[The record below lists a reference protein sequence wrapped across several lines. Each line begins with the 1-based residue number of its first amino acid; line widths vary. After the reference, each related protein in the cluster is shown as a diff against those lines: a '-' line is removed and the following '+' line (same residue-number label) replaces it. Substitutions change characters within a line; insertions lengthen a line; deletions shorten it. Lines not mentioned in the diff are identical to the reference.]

1 MRREDKINQ
10 YVNNLEELEKEE
22 IVFTLKDGW
31 VWVHYQASEYSVAER
46 ILNSVDIACSLM
58 DDIEMDD
65 DMKMEIFNKWLENI
79 KEHVDQIYKNMN
91 KHD

>member
-58 DDIEMDD
+58 DDIGMDD
-65 DMKMEIFNKWLENI
+65 DMKMEIFKKWMENI